1 MPAPGWFRAAT
12 SGRMRELPSAYLCL
26 NPRCRVV
33 KFGRGSLCPS
43 CRLAGSW
50 GAGLAAVV
58 AFVVT
63 LVLKLWGVL

>member
-1 MPAPGWFRAAT
+1 
-12 SGRMRELPSAYLCL
+12 
-26 NPRCRVV
+26 VV